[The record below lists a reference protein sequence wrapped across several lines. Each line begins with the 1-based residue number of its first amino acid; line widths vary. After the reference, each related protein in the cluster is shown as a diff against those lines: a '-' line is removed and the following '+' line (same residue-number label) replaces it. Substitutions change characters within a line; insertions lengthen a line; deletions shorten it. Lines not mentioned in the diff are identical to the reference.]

1 MHILLAPFG
10 SAGDVHPFV
19 GLAQAL
25 RARGHRVTFLLHD
38 YFGRLVRG
46 LGFESVAMGNDY
58 LAPEI
63 MKDPDLWHPTRSF
76 KLVMGLALEG
86 TREIFRLIAER
97 YVPGESCVLA
107 GSLAFGARLAQEKLR
122 VPTATVHLQPGSFR
136 SAYQAPVYPTLAMR
150 DWWPRSLKRFFY
162 WTIDALVVDRHLTTG
177 LNAVRAELGLP
188 PVRRAMHTWWN
199 SPQLVLGLFPAW
211 FGPPQPDWPPQTRL
225 TGFPLYDE
233 RDATP
238 PDPELTAFLDAG
250 APPIVFT
257 PGSAMQHGRPF
268 FEAAADACR
277 RLGRRG
283 LLLTRFPEQLPVD
296 VPEGVRHLAYAP
308 FSRLLPRAAAL
319 VHHGG
324 IGTSAQGMA
333 AGLPQ
338 LVMPLAHDQFDNAA
352 RLRRL
357 GVARSLAVGRF
368 RGPAVAAA
376 LRSLLDSPEVSARC
390 REVAGR
396 FRDARP
402 LDEACDAVGSL
413 AAPPMSRSA
422 I

>member
-1 MHILLAPFG
+1 MPNSCSINRARRG
-10 SAGDVHPFV
+10 AVHNSVAKPCSV
-19 GLAQAL
+19 GLSASQ
-25 RARGHRVTFLLHD
+25 RATIFSWVGVNFGGRPGTGCAAKPAAPCWRKAASQRRTVRRSTPRKSATSPIEYPSSTRCTAKHRRYSKTAGEPSVLMADAIANRRPSGH
-38 YFGRLVRG
+38 YF
-46 LGFESVAMGNDY
+46 
-58 LAPEI
+58 P
-63 MKDPDLWHPTRSF
+63 RS
-76 KLVMGLALEG
+76 L
-86 TREIFRLIAER
+86 
-97 YVPGESCVLA
+97 
-107 GSLAFGARLAQEKLR
+107 
-122 VPTATVHLQPGSFR
+122 
-136 SAYQAPVYPTLAMR
+136 YPTLAMR

-283 LLLTRFPEQLPVD
+283 LLLSRFPEQLPAD

-338 LVMPLAHDQFDNAA
+338 LGMPLAHDQFDNAA

-413 AAPPMSRSA
+413 AAP
-422 I
+422 